1 MTRIITV
8 YCTANVR
15 NSSESGITP
24 EQMEIIRA
32 IAPSDVIY
40 DISLNDNVL
49 KFTVT
54 STPAEFKY
62 ITFQIA
68 RTIPGI
74 PINFGAYI
82 PSSYLEEID
91 TPVTHTPVIVYKPN
105 WFMSCFK

>member
-8 YCTANVR
+8 HCTANVK

-32 IAPSDVIY
+32 IAPSDVMY

-74 PINFGAYI
+74 PINFGDYM
-82 PSSYLEEID
+82 PSSYLENEID
-91 TPVTHTPVIVYKPN
+91 TPVIVYKPN
-105 WFMSCFK
+105 WLLSCFRVKY